1 VNPQQHLQALQA
13 QVAAA
18 RAAFDAGDRT
28 KALRHIDEALSIDPS
43 FLAAQLLRERVL
55 AATLAPPAPPA
66 PAPGPAPESP
76 HLLPAKRTASREAY
90 ERIEVRARQRRIDHC
105 IAATRAALGRQ
116 QPEAAAAAL
125 SELIALEPD
134 ESNVASLSAELTD
147 LRRRFARRPFG
158 ARLAAAAAF
167 FAVAG
172 TASWF
177 EHPRLPAPLAKVA
190 TSVRTTE
197 PAAEAA
203 AQVVSAISVPEVAG
217 AIGVLEGIDRERR
230 NNRLESRS
238 LVARAPLRA
247 PSVAPSTLVAR
258 ALLAPPSAAPSP
270 LVTRAPL
277 PPPSAA
283 PSSLAAR
290 APLPPPSAEPG
301 RRASATASRPV
312 STPATAPLSLPVP
325 LSQLP
330 TAAAVTPREPP
341 AATIA
346 TAAPV
351 EPAPLR
357 ARSDRELVEDALQR
371 YRGAYGRLN
380 AQSAQAVY
388 PTVNRVALAR
398 AFDGLESQSLTFDS
412 CDVEV
417 RGILAR
423 AICHGTARYVPKI
436 GNRYPRTEPLVWS
449 FELRKSNADW
459 TIYYAKASR

>member
-55 AATLAPPAPPA
+55 AAALAPPASPA
-66 PAPGPAPESP
+66 PAPPPDSP
-76 HLLPAKRTASREAY
+76 HHLPAKRTASREAF

-134 ESNVASLSAELTD
+134 ESNVASLSAELMD
-147 LRRRFARRPFG
+147 LRRRSARRPFG

-172 TASWF
+172 TASWI
-177 EHPRLPAPLAKVA
+177 EHPRLPTSLVKLA

-197 PAAEAA
+197 PAAEAT
-203 AQVVSAISVPEVAG
+203 AQVASTISVREVAG
-217 AIGVLEGIDRERR
+217 AISVPDGIDRERT

-238 LVARAPLRA
+238 LVARALLRA
-247 PSVAPSTLVAR
+247 PSVAPSPLVAR
-258 ALLAPPSAAPSP
+258 ALLPPRSAAPSP
-270 LVTRAPL
+270 LV
-277 PPPSAA
+277 
-283 PSSLAAR
+283 AR
-290 APLPPPSAEPG
+290 APLPPPSVTPS
-301 RRASATASRPV
+301 RRASAASSRPL

-341 AATIA
+341 ASTIA

-351 EPAPLR
+351 EPAPIR
-357 ARSDRELVEDALQR
+357 ARNDKDLVEDALQR
-371 YRGAYGRLN
+371 YRRAYGRLN

-436 GNRYPRTEPLVWS
+436 GNRYPHTESLVWS
-449 FELRKSNADW
+449 FELRKSNSDW

>member
-18 RAAFDAGDRT
+18 RAAFDAGDRA

-55 AATLAPPAPPA
+55 AAALAPPASPAHPA
-66 PAPGPAPESP
+66 PAPPPDSP
-76 HLLPAKRTASREAY
+76 HHLPVKRTASREAY

-125 SELIALEPD
+125 SELIALEPG

-147 LRRRFARRPFG
+147 LRRRSARRPFG

-172 TASWF
+172 TASWI
-177 EHPRLPAPLAKVA
+177 EHPRLPAPLVKLA
-190 TSVRTTE
+190 TSVGTTE

-203 AQVVSAISVPEVAG
+203 TQVAGAISVPD
-217 AIGVLEGIDRERR
+217 GIDRERT

-238 LVARAPLRA
+238 LVARALLRA

-258 ALLAPPSAAPSP
+258 ALLRPPSAAPSP
-270 LVTRAPL
+270 LVPRAPL
-277 PPPSAA
+277 PPPSEVA
-283 PSSLAAR
+283 S
-290 APLPPPSAEPG
+290 
-301 RRASATASRPV
+301 RRASAASSRPL

-341 AATIA
+341 AAMVA

-351 EPAPLR
+351 EPAPIR
-357 ARSDRELVEDALQR
+357 ARSDKDLVEDALQR

-436 GNRYPRTEPLVWS
+436 GNRYPHTEPLVWS
-449 FELRKSNADW
+449 FELRKSNSDW

>member
-1 VNPQQHLQALQA
+1 VNPQQHLQALQG

-28 KALRHIDEALSIDPS
+28 RALRHIDEALSIDPS

-55 AATLAPPAPPA
+55 AAALAPPASPASPA
-66 PAPGPAPESP
+66 PAPPSDSP
-76 HLLPAKRTASREAY
+76 HHLPAKRMASREAY

-158 ARLAAAAAF
+158 VRLAAAAAF

-172 TASWF
+172 TASWI
-177 EHPRLPAPLAKVA
+177 EHPRLPAPLVKVA

-203 AQVVSAISVPEVAG
+203 TQVASASSVPEVTG
-217 AIGVLEGIDRERR
+217 AITVLDGVDRERR

-238 LVARAPLRA
+238 LVARRPLRA

-258 ALLAPPSAAPSP
+258 ALLPPPSAAPSP
-270 LVTRAPL
+270 LVARAPL
-277 PPPSAA
+277 PPPSVA

-290 APLPPPSAEPG
+290 APLPPLSMAS
-301 RRASATASRPV
+301 RQASAASPRPV
-312 STPATAPLSLPVP
+312 STPATAPPSLPVP

-330 TAAAVTPREPP
+330 AAAAVTPREPP

-351 EPAPLR
+351 EPAPIR
-357 ARSDRELVEDALQR
+357 ARSDQELVEDALQR

-423 AICHGTARYVPKI
+423 AICHGMARYVPKI
-436 GNRYPRTEPLVWS
+436 GNRYPHAEPLVWS
-449 FELRKSNADW
+449 FELRKSNGDW
-459 TIYYAKASR
+459 TIYYAKASQ